1 MFRFPWLRL
10 APLPPDATRDGSYE
24 HIQLRVPRCWNH
36 PSILISP
43 AGAGFFFVE
52 KKDKS
57 LRPCI
62 DYRGLNAMVKNCY
75 PLPLM
80 SSAFEL
86 LQGAT
91 VFTKLDLQ
99 NAYHL
104 IRIRVGDEVPP
115 NFYWKFIHGYS
126 TLAAPLHRLTSSL
139 QALVWS
145 PEAEQV
151 FTKLPQLPS

>member
-1 MFRFPWLRL
+1 MNTYICESL
-10 APLPPDATRDGSYE
+10 TVG
-24 HIQLRVPRCWNH
+24 IIH
-36 PSILISP
+36 PSLSP

-52 KKDKS
+52 KKDKP

-62 DYRGLNAMVKNCY
+62 NYRGLNAINAKNCY
-75 PLPLM
+75 PLPLT

-104 IRIRVGDEVPP
+104 VRIREIEKTGTVAWWLARLPHTSRVGGSIPA
-115 NFYWKFIHGYS
+115 S
-126 TLAAPLHRLTSSL
+126 TICAP
-139 QALVWS
+139 
-145 PEAEQV
+145 
-151 FTKLPQLPS
+151 

>member
-1 MFRFPWLRL
+1 MNTYICESL
-10 APLPPDATRDGSYE
+10 TVG
-24 HIQLRVPRCWNH
+24 IIH
-36 PSILISP
+36 PSLSP

-52 KKDKS
+52 KKDKP

-62 DYRGLNAMVKNCY
+62 NYRGLNAINAKNCY
-75 PLPLM
+75 PLPLT

-104 IRIRVGDEVPP
+104 VRIREDMLNRFVFVFPDD
-115 NFYWKFIHGYS
+115 
-126 TLAAPLHRLTSSL
+126 TLIISCSREKHVRHVRSMLQRLL
-139 QALVWS
+139 QNRLYMK
-145 PEAEQV
+145 AE
-151 FTKLPQLPS
+151 K